1 MTIFI
6 ETQELLYQN
15 DCVIIPGF
23 GAFILKSHS
32 AYIEDN
38 IFYPPKKTVSFNSM
52 LNENDG
58 LLVKHL
64 SRKKDISYKDSL
76 RLIKNEVDAFQSKL
90 SNTDLIEVEK
100 LGVFKV
106 SDENNIVFS
115 PNLLSNFSS
124 NSFGLESFSK
134 NPILSVVPKS
144 SETSVASSLN
154 SVFRYAAII
163 IFTLGVGYFSYESY
177 NDFINNE
184 RLKNIAIAQDKILE
198 NVQSATFNI
207 GELPKINLNV
217 SSPVLNEDNTYYS
230 VIAGAFRSKV
240 NAQQHLNDLINK
252 GYQASYTSLNPKGLF
267 RVAYGRLETREQALS
282 LISEIRVKG
291 EEAWLLVEN

>member
-64 SRKKDISYKDSL
+64 SSKKDISYKDSL

-90 SNTDLIEVEK
+90 FNTDSIEVEK

-106 SDENNIVFS
+106 SDEKNIVFS

-217 SSPVLNEDNTYYS
+217 SSPVLNEDKTYYS

>member
-106 SDENNIVFS
+106 SDEKNIVFS

-144 SETSVASSLN
+144 SETSVASSLH

-217 SSPVLNEDNTYYS
+217 SSPVLNEDKTYYS

>member
-90 SNTDLIEVEK
+90 FNTDSIEVEK

-106 SDENNIVFS
+106 SDEKNIVFS

-217 SSPVLNEDNTYYS
+217 NSPVLNEDRTYYS
-230 VIAGAFRSKV
+230 VIAGAFRSKL

-267 RVAYGRLETREQALS
+267 RVAYGRLETREEAFS
-282 LISEIRVKG
+282 LISEIRLKG
-291 EEAWLLVEN
+291 EDAWLLVEN

>member
-217 SSPVLNEDNTYYS
+217 SSPVLNEDKTYYS

>member
-15 DCVIIPGF
+15 DCVIVPGF

-32 AYIEDN
+32 AYIEGSV
-38 IFYPPKKTVSFNSM
+38 FYPPKKTVSFNSM

-58 LLVKHL
+58 LLVKHV
-64 SRKKDISYKDSL
+64 SRKRDISYKDSL
-76 RLIKNEVDAFQSKL
+76 RFIKEEVDAFQTKL
-90 SNTDLIEVEK
+90 FKSGSVEIEK
-100 LGVFKV
+100 LGVFQI

-144 SETSVASSLN
+144 ETPVSSSLN
-154 SVFRYAAII
+154 SFIRYAAIF
-163 IFTLGVGYFSYESY
+163 IFTLGIGYFSYETY
-177 NDFINNE
+177 NGFINNE

-207 GELPKINLNV
+207 GQLPKINLNV
-217 SSPVLNEDNTYYS
+217 SPPKLNEDRTYYS
-230 VIAGAFRSKV
+230 VIAGAFRSKI

-252 GYQASYTSLNPKGLF
+252 GYQASYTSINPKGLF
-267 RVAYGRLETREQALS
+267 RVAYGRLESREQALS
-282 LISEIRVKG
+282 LISEIRLKG
-291 EEAWLLVEN
+291 EDAWLLIEN

>member
-64 SRKKDISYKDSL
+64 SSKKDISYKDSL

-90 SNTDLIEVEK
+90 SHTDSIEVEK

-106 SDENNIVFS
+106 SDEKNIVFS

-144 SETSVASSLN
+144 SETSVTSSLN

-163 IFTLGVGYFSYESY
+163 IFTLGVGYFSYEGY

-207 GELPKINLNV
+207 GELPKINL
-217 SSPVLNEDNTYYS
+217 
-230 VIAGAFRSKV
+230 KK
-240 NAQQHLNDLINK
+240 INK
-252 GYQASYTSLNPKGLF
+252 RPK
-267 RVAYGRLETREQALS
+267 
-282 LISEIRVKG
+282 
-291 EEAWLLVEN
+291 

>member
-64 SRKKDISYKDSL
+64 SSKKDISYKDSL

-217 SSPVLNEDNTYYS
+217 SSPVLNEDKTYYS

>member
-217 SSPVLNEDNTYYS
+217 SSPVLNEDKTYYS

-240 NAQQHLNDLINK
+240 NAQKHLNDLINK